1 MLALLSQAIDQTSY
15 QPVPPKP
22 TSTSTGYSKGSV
34 GSGGTG
40 KGLTA
45 TQTHPGSTT
54 PLEPNNIFE
63 IAPAESWEAT
73 MSSSRARTLANI
85 LNDAPPMELPT
96 ELKTYPLET
105 PETTDLPKASSS
117 QLEAEPVLW
126 DLLWPGW
133 HKDLPNPELM
143 DHM

>member
-1 MLALLSQAIDQTSY
+1 
-15 QPVPPKP
+15 
-22 TSTSTGYSKGSV
+22 
-34 GSGGTG
+34 
-40 KGLTA
+40 
-45 TQTHPGSTT
+45 
-54 PLEPNNIFE
+54 
-63 IAPAESWEAT
+63 